1 MTLFITRY
9 FLKELSSWVTLTPIS
24 LIVFLL
30 MGSFSGIPFS
40 FTLITAIL
48 ASAMVFSKYHETR
61 KLYEK
66 MFAQF
71 PIDGRTMLHA
81 DIAFHG
87 WISACY
93 ILYTLGVS
101 SALKSLVEKQ
111 WMYPAGNDLLLIICS
126 SLLLISISLLL
137 IWWNLPPGT
146 LVAVIFFIPVFT
158 AWNVIQFIP
167 VEMNLYFLL
176 GTIGIFIIVYFLIKN
191 SRKRRNIT

>member
-9 FLKELSSWVTLTPIS
+9 FMKELSSWVMLTPIS
-24 LIVFLL
+24 LIVFLVI
-30 MGSFSGIPFS
+30 GSFSGITFS

-48 ASAMVFSKYHETR
+48 ASVVVFSKYHETR
-61 KLYEK
+61 KLNEK

-101 SALKSLVEKQ
+101 SALRSLVEKQ
-111 WMYPAGNDLLLIICS
+111 WMYPSGNDLLLIMCS
-126 SLLLISISLLL
+126 SLLLITINLLL
-137 IWWNLPPGT
+137 IWYNLPSNT
-146 LVAVIFFIPVFT
+146 LLGVAFLVPIFTTWNFIHF
-158 AWNVIQFIP
+158 AS

-176 GTIGIFIIVYFLIKN
+176 GSVGLFTVAYAAIRN
-191 SRKRRNIT
+191 HRKRRDIA

>member
-9 FLKELSSWVTLTPIS
+9 FLKELSSWVALTPIS

-30 MGSFSGIPFS
+30 IGSFSGIPFS
-40 FTLITAIL
+40 FTLITAII
-48 ASAMVFSKYHETR
+48 ASVIVFSKYHETR

-71 PIDGRTMLHA
+71 PIDQRTMLHA

-101 SALKSLVEKQ
+101 SALRSLVEKQ
-111 WMYPAGNDLLLIICS
+111 WMYPTGNDLLLIMCS
-126 SLLLISISLLL
+126 SLLLIAISLLL
-137 IWWNLPPGT
+137 IWWNLPPNT
-146 LVAVIFFIPVFT
+146 LIIVIFFVPVFT
-158 AWNVIQFIP
+158 AWNVIQFVS

-176 GTIGIFIIVYFLIKN
+176 GTIGLFIVVYFLIRN
-191 SRKRRNIT
+191 NGKRRDIA